1 MDDNFEE
8 YTKVS
13 DAGEASEEE
22 NQAYD
27 SSFFFIDGDYPIPE
41 ALPKSVQADVDTLED
56 LAKEGEDW
64 VMFAHYVDLLESNI
78 KCHVL
83 DRKMSYDTGKNLL
96 ARYGIHLT

>member
-1 MDDNFEE
+1 MSNDP
-8 YTKVS
+8 
-13 DAGEASEEE
+13 
-22 NQAYD
+22 
-27 SSFFFIDGDYPIPE
+27 SFFFIDGDYPIPE
-41 ALPKSVQADVDTLED
+41 SLPKRVQADVDTLEG

-83 DRKMSYDTGKNLL
+83 DRKMTYETGKTLL

>member
-1 MDDNFEE
+1 MRAVKEVPMSN
-8 YTKVS
+8 
-13 DAGEASEEE
+13 
-22 NQAYD
+22 D

-41 ALPKSVQADVDTLED
+41 ALPKSVQADVDTLES
-56 LAKEGEDW
+56 LAKEGKNW
-64 VMFAHYVDLLESNI
+64 MLFAHYVDLLENNI

>member
-1 MDDNFEE
+1 MSN
-8 YTKVS
+8 
-13 DAGEASEEE
+13 
-22 NQAYD
+22 D

-41 ALPKSVQADVDTLED
+41 SLPKRVQADVDTLEG

-83 DRKMSYDTGKNLL
+83 DRKMTYDTGKHLL

>member
-1 MDDNFEE
+1 MRAVKEVPMSNDP
-8 YTKVS
+8 
-13 DAGEASEEE
+13 
-22 NQAYD
+22 
-27 SSFFFIDGDYPIPE
+27 SFFFIDGDYPIPE
-41 ALPKSVQADVDTLED
+41 SLPKSVQADVDTLEG

-83 DRKMSYDTGKNLL
+83 DRKMTYDTGKHLL